1 MFESLL
7 HKEIQERGPLSQ
19 ARFMELALQHPLY
32 GYYRSQEAIS
42 RDFTTSPE
50 ISQLFGDLI
59 GAWVLDY
66 YTKLKQPKALS
77 LLELGPG
84 KGTLMADIL
93 RIGKLSPPFLK
104 ALKVHLVE
112 INPLLKE
119 AQRKIIQNSATW
131 VEKFEEMVPSNDP
144 LIILGNEFFDALPTH
159 CYIRKDNM
167 LYERCV
173 DRQDGK
179 FVFTLMPLQE
189 NLGPDQIWEVS
200 PAADGLMDEI
210 CMRLLRQSGI
220 FLCIDYGYETGRGE
234 SLQALYKG
242 QPSHPLVHIGA
253 SDLTCHVNFGHL
265 KEMALSKGLGVR
277 GAISQGQFLKNL
289 GIELRLERLKH
300 QNPSQKACLEA
311 GALRLTHPQQMGDL
325 FKVMAIYSP
334 FCTEPTGF

>member
-19 ARFMELALQHPLY
+19 GRFMELALQHPLY

-50 ISQLFGDLI
+50 ISQLFGDVI

-119 AQRKIIQNSATW
+119 AQRKIIQNPATW
-131 VEKFEEMVPSNDP
+131 VEKFEMVPSM
-144 LIILGNEFFDALPTH
+144 IL
-159 CYIRKDNM
+159 
-167 LYERCV
+167 
-173 DRQDGK
+173 
-179 FVFTLMPLQE
+179 
-189 NLGPDQIWEVS
+189 
-200 PAADGLMDEI
+200 
-210 CMRLLRQSGI
+210 
-220 FLCIDYGYETGRGE
+220 
-234 SLQALYKG
+234 
-242 QPSHPLVHIGA
+242 
-253 SDLTCHVNFGHL
+253 
-265 KEMALSKGLGVR
+265 
-277 GAISQGQFLKNL
+277 
-289 GIELRLERLKH
+289 
-300 QNPSQKACLEA
+300 
-311 GALRLTHPQQMGDL
+311 
-325 FKVMAIYSP
+325 
-334 FCTEPTGF
+334 